1 MDVFIGKGSRTQPLA
16 IIKEMISQAPHV
28 SLLFLSF
35 IIPGPICPTAHA
47 APINCVYLGGSNTWS
62 SSSAW
67 TGIDCVSSYPNN
79 ENGGDTFNAT
89 VNSGVVTLDHDI
101 AIQQFNFGGGTVT
114 GSHNITAHD
123 AVRISGGTL
132 SGSGTTRAEG
142 GLWLSGTNDHHINDT
157 QTLVNA
163 SGQSTEWTDTTSST
177 YYSVNHPGSIRMAS
191 GARLVNES
199 GATFNATRTSGGS
212 AHTRYISGGSF
223 DNQGT
228 FNVDVGSS
236 DNVYISNAFSN
247 TGTVNV
253 NSGRLRVSG
262 TGTLSGGSFNLTG
275 GNLSVSGIH
284 TFDGGASITG
294 NNAADFSGT
303 NTFDDAT
310 LSQAVALFRSGL
322 ATVGANTTYDVG
334 NTQIHSGAT
343 VDFSATGLGSLYLL
357 KGGTLHSDNT
367 VAVSGLFNLNGG
379 TLSGSGTTRAEGGLR
394 LSGTNDHHIN
404 DTQTLVNASGQS
416 TEWTDTTSSTYYSV
430 NHPGSIRMA
439 SGARLVNES
448 GATFNATRTS
458 GGSAHT
464 RYISGGSFD
473 NQGTF
478 NVDVGS
484 SDNVYISNAFSNT
497 GTVNVNSGRLR
508 VSGTSTTNSGNVAI
522 DSGASLIHSGTYTL
536 TGGHTSVNGRLIASG
551 GVKINGGLLSGSG
564 LIYADVT
571 NSGFLNPGNSPGRL
585 TINGNYEQDSTGVLL
600 IELLGENPG
609 IEYDQLIVNGLVDL
623 NSDGGLGGILDLDLA
638 YDALVGDIFTI
649 ILNDSTDLIS
659 NVFSGLLEGAL
670 LYEEFNDFSYEFGIT
685 YQGGTGND
693 VVISILEK
701 TFVPS
706 PSSIWLFLAGLL
718 GLAAVRRKSALST

>member
-1 MDVFIGKGSRTQPLA
+1 MDVFIAKGSRTHPLA

-28 SLLFLSF
+28 SLIFLSV
-35 IIPGPICPTAHA
+35 IILSPICLTAHA

-67 TGIDCVSSYPNN
+67 TGIDCASFYPNN

-89 VNSGVVTLDHDI
+89 VNSGVVTLDQDI
-101 AIQQFNFGGGTVT
+101 AIQQFNFGGGIVT
-114 GSHNITAHD
+114 GSHNFTAHD
-123 AVRISGGTL
+123 SLRISGGTL

-142 GLWLSGTNDHHINDT
+142 GLRLNGTSDHYINDT

-163 SGQSTEWTDTTSST
+163 SGQTAEWTDTTSST
-177 YYSVNHPGSIRMAS
+177 YYSPNHPGDIRMAS

-199 GATFNATRTSGGS
+199 GATFNATRTSSGS
-212 AHTRYISGGSF
+212 LHSRSITGGSF

-236 DNVYISNAFSN
+236 DNVYIRNAFSN

-253 NSGRLRVSG
+253 NSGRLWVSG
-262 TGTLSGGSFNLTG
+262 SGTLSSGSFNLTG
-275 GNLSVSGIH
+275 GDLFVSGTH
-284 TFDGGASITG
+284 TFDGGTSITG
-294 NNAADFSGT
+294 SRTATFTGT

-310 LSQAVALFRSGL
+310 LSQATASFGSGL

-334 NTQIHSGAT
+334 NTYIRNGAT
-343 VDFSATGLGSLYLL
+343 VDFAATGLRNLSLYSGGLL
-357 KGGTLHSDNT
+357 RSDNT
-367 VAVSGLFNLNGG
+367 VAVSGQFNLNGG

-394 LSGTNDHHIN
+394 LNGTSDHYIN
-404 DTQTLVNASGQS
+404 DTQTLVNASGQ
-416 TEWTDTTSSTYYSV
+416 TAEWTDTTSSTYYSP
-430 NHPGSIRMA
+430 NHPGDIRMA

-458 GGSAHT
+458 SGSLHSRSIT
-464 RYISGGSFD
+464 GGSFD

-484 SDNVYISNAFSNT
+484 SDNVYIRNAFSNT
-497 GTVNVNSGRLR
+497 GTVNVNSGNLR
-508 VSGTSTTNSGNVAI
+508 VSGTTTTNSGKVTI
-522 DSGASLIHSGTYTL
+522 DSGASLIYSNTYEL
-536 TGGHTSVNGRLIASG
+536 TSGHTSVNGRLIASG
-551 GVKINGGLLSGSG
+551 GVKSDGGLLSGSG
-564 LIYADVT
+564 LIYGDVT
-571 NSGFLNPGNSPGRL
+571 NGGFLNPGNSPGRL

-623 NSDGGLGGILDLDLA
+623 NSDGGFGGILDLDLA

-659 NVFSGLLEGAL
+659 NVFSGLVEGAL

-718 GLAAVRRKSALST
+718 GLIAVRRKNALST